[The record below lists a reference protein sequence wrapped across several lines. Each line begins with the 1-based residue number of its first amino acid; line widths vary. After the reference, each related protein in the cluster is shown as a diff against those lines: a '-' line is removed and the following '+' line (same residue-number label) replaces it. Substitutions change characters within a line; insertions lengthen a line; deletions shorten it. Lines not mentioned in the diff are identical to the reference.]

1 MNDHRIL
8 NALSYFSILFAPII
22 VPVLIWIFAKSE
34 EVSHHAKVALLTHII
49 PTIIGILCFSSVFV
63 TAMTNS
69 GILSSFTFFIT
80 ASLFIFTLIAVV
92 GLFIF
97 NIVRGIQMLCV
108 TKEKDDV
115 WI

>member
-49 PTIIGILCFSSVFV
+49 PTIAGFLCFSSIFV
-63 TAMTNS
+63 TATTRGGLLANV
-69 GILSSFTFFIT
+69 
-80 ASLFIFTLIAVV
+80 SLFVTGSLFVFTLVAVV

-97 NIVRGIQMLCV
+97 NIVRGIQMLC
-108 TKEKDDV
+108 EKTEEDI

>member
-8 NALSYFSILFAPII
+8 NALSYFSILFAPVI

-34 EVSHHAKVALLTHII
+34 NVTHHAKVALLTHII
-49 PTIIGILCFSSVFV
+49 PTIAGFLCFSSVFV
-63 TAMTNS
+63 TALTS
-69 GILSSFTFFIT
+69 GGLLANVSVFVTG
-80 ASLFIFTLIAVV
+80 SLFIFTLIAIV

-97 NIVRGIQMLCV
+97 NIVRGIQMLL
-108 TKEKDDV
+108 TKNEEDA

>member
-49 PTIIGILCFSSVFV
+49 PTIAGFLCFSSIFV
-63 TAMTNS
+63 TARQVAAYSQMYHY
-69 GILSSFTFFIT
+69 L
-80 ASLFIFTLIAVV
+80 LLVV
-92 GLFIF
+92 CLY
-97 NIVRGIQMLCV
+97 LH
-108 TKEKDDV
+108 
-115 WI
+115 

>member
-34 EVSHHAKVALLTHII
+34 EVTHHAKAALLTHII
-49 PTIIGILCFSSVFV
+49 PTIAGVLCFSSVFV
-63 TAMTNS
+63 TALTS
-69 GILSSFTFFIT
+69 GGALSSLSFFIT
-80 ASLFIFTLIAVV
+80 GSLFIFTLIAVV

-97 NIVRGIQMLCV
+97 NIVRGIQMLCEK
-108 TKEKDDV
+108 KEEDI

>member
-49 PTIIGILCFSSVFV
+49 PTIAGFLSFSSLFV
-63 TAMTNS
+63 TALLNG
-69 GILSSFTFFIT
+69 GIFTGMSFFLTG
-80 ASLFIFTLIAVV
+80 SLFIFTLIAVV
-92 GLFIF
+92 GLFIY
-97 NIVRGIQMLCV
+97 NIVRGIQMLCA
-108 TKEKDDV
+108 KREEDI

>member
-49 PTIIGILCFSSVFV
+49 PTI
-63 TAMTNS
+63 A
-69 GILSSFTFFIT
+69 
-80 ASLFIFTLIAVV
+80 
-92 GLFIF
+92 
-97 NIVRGIQMLCV
+97 
-108 TKEKDDV
+108 
-115 WI
+115 

>member
-34 EVSHHAKVALLTHII
+34 EVTHHAKVALLTHII
-49 PTIIGILCFSSVFV
+49 PTIAGFICFSSVF
-63 TAMTNS
+63 MTTLVN
-69 GILSSFTFFIT
+69 GGLL
-80 ASLFIFTLIAVV
+80 ANMSLFVTGSLFVITLVSII

-97 NIVRGIQMLCV
+97 NIVRGIQMLCAK
-108 TKEKDDV
+108 TEEDI

>member
-49 PTIIGILCFSSVFV
+49 PTIAGFLCFSSIFCYSYDKWRL
-63 TAMTNS
+63 TRKC
-69 GILSSFTFFIT
+69 IT
-80 ASLFIFTLIAVV
+80 I
-92 GLFIF
+92 
-97 NIVRGIQMLCV
+97 CY
-108 TKEKDDV
+108 
-115 WI
+115 W